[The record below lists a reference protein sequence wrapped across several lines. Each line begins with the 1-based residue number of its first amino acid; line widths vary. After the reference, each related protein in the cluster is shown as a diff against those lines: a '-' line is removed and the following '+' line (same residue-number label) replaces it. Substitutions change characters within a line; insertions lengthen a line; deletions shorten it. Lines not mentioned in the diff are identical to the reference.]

1 MIKISGIVINGLG
14 KGNNLGFPTANL
26 KVKEKLEDGVYAGKV
41 FLNNKEYKAGIFIR
55 EDILEAHILDFKGD
69 LYGKKIE
76 VKIGKKI
83 REVMKFKSDEELMKQ
98 VADDLKYIKMSPL
111 YKGD

>member
-1 MIKISGIVINGLG
+1 MIKISGIVIKGLG
-14 KGNNLGFPTANL
+14 KGSNLGFPTANL
-26 KVKEKLEDGVYAGKV
+26 KVKEKSESGVYAGKV
-41 FLNNKEYKAGIFIR
+41 FFNSKEYKAGIFIR
-55 EDILEAHILDFKGD
+55 KNILEAHVLDFEGD

-76 VKIGKKI
+76 VEIGEKI
-83 REVMKFKSDEELMKQ
+83 REVMKFKSDKELKRQ